1 MEPGHVAGIE
11 HRPDP
16 VHKHFRQ
23 QKAPQHGWQAP
34 PGAVCPHRK
43 ADAQAAPV
51 SYTHLD
57 LSHMNA
63 DGARAFSAAFASF
76 LQRLA
81 AGEDVSGL
89 FYTPEQAKERL

>member
-1 MEPGHVAGIE
+1 
-11 HRPDP
+11 
-16 VHKHFRQ
+16 
-23 QKAPQHGWQAP
+23 
-34 PGAVCPHRK
+34 
-43 ADAQAAPV
+43 
-51 SYTHLD
+51 
-57 LSHMNA
+57 MNA